1 MGPNEKSMSLMG
13 AKDVSKEIMIKHG
26 VPVVPGYQ
34 GAEQDEEFLYQRVS
48 FQNQRIFENMN

>member
-1 MGPNEKSMSLMG
+1 MSLMG

-34 GAEQDEEFLYQRVS
+34 GVEQDEEFLYQRVS
-48 FQNQRIFENMN
+48 YHKQWVLEKIY